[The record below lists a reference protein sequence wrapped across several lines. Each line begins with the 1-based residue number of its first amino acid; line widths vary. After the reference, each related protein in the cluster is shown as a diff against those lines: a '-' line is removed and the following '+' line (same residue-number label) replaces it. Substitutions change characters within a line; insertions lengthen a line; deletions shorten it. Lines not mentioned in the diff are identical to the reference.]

1 MGLGL
6 IKTNAEG
13 RYLVTRKGEDY
24 LVEVRRSPDGK
35 TFIVI
40 EKLRKHVY
48 KKGEEE
54 LVWEQNTEGA
64 EEIEYDKLP
73 QEVRRAFSSATK
85 R

>member
-1 MGLGL
+1 L

-13 RYLVTRKGEDY
+13 RYVVYRKGERY
-24 LVEVRRSPDGK
+24 LLEIRRSPDGK

-48 KKGEEE
+48 EKEGEEMI
-54 LVWEQNTEGA
+54 WEQSVEDA
-64 EEIEYDKLP
+64 EEIEYEKLP
-73 QEVRRAFSSATK
+73 QEVRAAFSSATK

>member
-1 MGLGL
+1 ML

-13 RYLVTRKGEDY
+13 RYVVNRKGEKY
-24 LVEVRRSPDGK
+24 LLEIRRSPDGK

-48 KKGEEE
+48 EKEGEEM
-54 LVWEQNTEGA
+54 VWEQNVEDI

-73 QEVRRAFSSATK
+73 QEVRVAFSSATK